1 MKKTI
6 SINIAGIV
14 FYIEEDGYEKLNAY
28 LKSVQKYFS
37 SYEGSKEIVEDIEAR
52 IAEKF
57 WNKQKTEEKQAISL
71 QDVEELTTSMGTV
84 SDFQAIAE
92 DEDLAMAGTAQKA
105 EDKSTKT
112 AQTDANQQDYSKN
125 KQFSGTKKLYRD
137 GRRKILGG
145 VCAGIAHNLNLDP
158 LWVRLA
164 FVVCFFGLGPI
175 TAGALSGVSLLLYL
189 AFWISFPA
197 NLGLE
202 ENNDIRKFYRN
213 PEGKVLGGVMSG
225 IASFTGWDL
234 GLIRLLAV
242 LSIFVFGSGLILYLV
257 LWMIAPVAKTLTDK
271 MKMTGEPITL
281 ENIESNVKKALNVEN
296 KPEQTLTS
304 VLLFPFRALASIFKA
319 MGPLAG
325 FMLAVIRIFAGGLM
339 IFVALVSVFA
349 FVFALVTGLAAIE
362 NSHVHFGNMPL
373 GLLTRDI
380 SPTLIISVFL
390 VSIVPLLVLGLLGLW
405 LISKRYFFNTTIASS
420 LFAVFFVGL
429 VGTLVMGVRYAKNF
443 QETARVEKT
452 FTYSMGKKTP
462 MLENSYLDNRFQLNT
477 NLSLEGYE
485 GTDLKLEETFI
496 ADGKNRKTAEENT
509 QTILYSVTQ
518 KDSLLTFP
526 ENIELK
532 EKSIYRDQHLRM
544 KLLIPFEKPFSMTRE
559 FARWIKNEL
568 DWKYFNDDDK
578 DIFKG
583 SLWKFTK
590 DGALVCINRFPKDT
604 NESDYRNGFGNGDFS
619 KNYNEKNF
627 TSIESGLHG
636 NYEIIIVEGDEYEV
650 KIGGKQSDIDKL
662 NVTNQNG
669 KLKIQYNSSVKE
681 EDEEF
686 VQIKITMPRLESLD
700 VQGNGKTIVREFE
713 GIINLKASGNAET
726 KIKGDLRRL
735 EASLKDNAT
744 LKSFDCD
751 FDEVQIEASD
761 NANATISI
769 TNKLDAKVSN
779 SAEVKYYGQPE
790 VTKEVKDSGKV
801 NQGN

>member
-28 LKSVQKYFS
+28 LKSIQKYFS

-71 QDVEELTTSMGTV
+71 QDVEELTASMGTV

-92 DEDLAMAGTAQKA
+92 EEDLVMADTTQKT

-112 AQTDANQQDYSKN
+112 AQTETAQQDYSKSQ
-125 KQFSGTKKLYRD
+125 QFGGTKKLYRD
-137 GRRKILGG
+137 TRRKILGG
-145 VCAGIAHNLNLDP
+145 VCAGIAHNLNFDP

-189 AFWISFPA
+189 AFWVSFPG

-202 ENNDIRKFYRN
+202 ENKQLRKFYRN
-213 PEGKVLGGVMSG
+213 PDGKVLGGVMTG
-225 IASFTGWDL
+225 ISAFTGWDL

-242 LSIFVFGSGLILYLV
+242 LSIFVFGSGFILYLV
-257 LWMIAPVAKTLTDK
+257 LWMIAPMARTLTDK

-281 ENIESNVKKALNVEN
+281 ENIETNVKKALNVEN
-296 KPEQTLTS
+296 KPEETLTS

-325 FMLAVIRIFAGGLM
+325 FMLTMVRVFAGGLM
-339 IFVALVSVFA
+339 IFVAIVTIFS

-362 NSHVHFGNMPL
+362 NSHVHLGNMPL

-390 VSIVPLLVLGLLGLW
+390 AAVVPLIAIGLFGIWLV
-405 LISKRYFFNTTIASS
+405 SKRSLFNSTVTSS
-420 LFAVFFVGL
+420 LFAIFFVGL
-429 VGTLVMGVRYAKNF
+429 FGTIVMGVRYAKNF
-443 QETARVEKT
+443 QETARIEKT
-452 FTYSMGKKTP
+452 FTYTMGDKTP
-462 MLENSYLDNRFQLNT
+462 ILENSYVDNSFQLNT
-477 NLSLEGYE
+477 NLTLVGYD

-496 ADGKNRKTAEENT
+496 ADGKNKKIAEENT
-509 QTILYSVTQ
+509 QTILYNVTQ

-532 EKSIYRDQHLRM
+532 ETSIYRDQRLRM
-544 KLLIPFEKPFSMTRE
+544 RLLIPYEKPFNMTRG
-559 FARWIKNEL
+559 FARWISNEL
-568 DWKYFNDDDK
+568 DWKYFNDNND
-578 DIFKG
+578 DIFRG

-590 DGALVCINRFPKDT
+590 DGELVCINRFPKD
-604 NESDYRNGFGNGDFS
+604 NNDSDYRNGFGNGDFS
-619 KNYNEKNF
+619 KNYDEKNF

-636 NYEIIIVEGDEYEV
+636 NYEIIIEQGDEYEV
-650 KIGGKQSDIDKL
+650 KIGGEQSNIDKL
-662 NVTNQNG
+662 NVSNQG
-669 KLKIQYNSSVKE
+669 SKLLIKYNSSVKE

-686 VQIKITMPRLESLD
+686 VQIKITMPRLEALD

-713 GIINLKASGNAET
+713 GVLKLKASGNADT
-726 KIKGDLRRL
+726 KIKGDLRKL
-735 EASLKDNAT
+735 EVSLKDNAT

-751 FDEVQIEASD
+751 FDEVQIEATD

-769 TNKLDAKVSN
+769 SEKLDAKVSN
-779 SAEVKYYGQPE
+779 NARLKYYGQPE
-790 VTKEVKDSGKV
+790 VKKDEKDSGKV
-801 NQGN
+801 TQGE